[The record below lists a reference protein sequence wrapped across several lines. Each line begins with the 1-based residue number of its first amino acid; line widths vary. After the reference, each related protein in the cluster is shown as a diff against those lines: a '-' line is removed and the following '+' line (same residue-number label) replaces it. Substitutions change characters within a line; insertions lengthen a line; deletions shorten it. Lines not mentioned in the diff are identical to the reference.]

1 MLISPPPLPENH
13 QKTALQ
19 HECDQCGKKF
29 KRKHNLK
36 NHSVVHTGL
45 KKFKCLQCDKSFKQI
60 GHLKAHSEEVHQAG
74 SEKENCVCNLCQ
86 KYFKS
91 ERKLKYHQK
100 HTHSVRKKH
109 SCLTCGKEF
118 SRGKLKQHILRD
130 HEKSFPYNCPYCRR
144 KFVSNYYLKRHIRS
158 NHPCPSHST

>member
-1 MLISPPPLPENH
+1 MLISPPSPPENH

-29 KRKHNLK
+29 KRKHHLK

-74 SEKENCVCNLCQ
+74 SEKENFVCNLCQ
-86 KYFKS
+86 NYFKS

-109 SCLTCGKEF
+109 SCPTCGKEF
-118 SRGKLKQHILRD
+118 SRGKLKQHILRE